1 MDQPEVTSAARF
13 GGRVDSTFFF
23 FFEFFFFFFFFFLI
37 FFFFFFFFF
46 SIFFLFLISDA
57 MKDRLKRSSRA
68 SAPSSGKGTVRRAPR
83 AAAAAAAAAAGSS
96 SSSSSS
102 LESGAAAS
110 NALLA
115 QGSKGGLTAQETAV
129 LAKQLKDYRLK
140 LQAAEVR
147 AKESEAKLG
156 KLINAVKDDRAM
168 RAKDYQAV
176 LKEKAEAEKRANEA
190 EVALL
195 NVVES
200 LKENERKQKD
210 RYDSAIA
217 ATTKKAEAAVE
228 RANKM
233 EEKLGKLLEMM
244 KVATKTGKQA
254 PELVSR
260 VAELEAE
267 NSSQARQ
274 IDELKVALDEVQQ
287 QAKEK
292 ILEEKR
298 KASQVGGTVE
308 ELTQTLSSALDE
320 LKATKEELE
329 RVESAKH
336 AGGEAPSEDVKQEL
350 AKTKAKFKKAL
361 TRLKETEKRAED
373 AERLVQSYEE
383 KSAKMV
389 EMVQQNRVEMSAKV
403 AQLEA
408 QLAAATSS
416 SSHQTS
422 ASVGADAS
430 VELQEKLQDALDR
443 AEFAESKRQQM
454 QEKINQLEE
463 KLWATEKSLWDTE
476 DRADE
481 TIKKLESKLLALQE
495 NVKLPEDAS
504 AGQDE
509 AQLSEA
515 QEKILIKVLKESKS
529 KIKALEEKLD
539 LQAKQAQVIQ
549 SELQRKIVELEAAL
563 AKANLGTGGG
573 GGGDRGLEEKLHQ
586 MEARANRAEEAL
598 RAAASGIPPAPPA
611 SSDDGSAGAP
621 PPPPPPPPGGDFV
634 PPPPPP
640 PGGDF
645 APPPPPP
652 PPPGPGGFGGPPPPP
667 PPPGGGPPP
676 PPPPPGMPGA
686 PPPPGGMA
694 PAAPAVPEKK
704 KMPKPSVAMKG
715 INWQKLANRQVK
727 GTVFEDMDE
736 TELVDQ
742 DFLPLAEV
750 EELFATKVIVEK
762 EKEEGDKKEK
772 AKEIVL
778 ISGKREQN
786 ISIFLKTLKRD
797 NDEIRDAILDMDE
810 ETLTP
815 DILPMMIE
823 SLPTE
828 EESTIISGWLKT
840 NDDVDTLAK
849 AERFFVQI
857 ADLTNLTARL
867 KTLQFKVTF
876 ADKVTDLRPKLMKVV
891 SAIKDCSRSARFTKF
906 IKIVLALGNFMNG
919 RTARGGAYG
928 FKLST
933 ITKLSDTKTTDNK
946 KNLLHW
952 IVEVLD
958 RKDPDM
964 LLLSDDLVAVSGAAS
979 VPFSALGSDVAM
991 LKQGLTAM
999 QNALT
1004 QIPKSPSDKFHAVI
1018 EPAAEQYAS
1027 VCKELLDLYNQAKV
1041 DFEALAN
1048 RFGEDGSKIAPEE
1061 FFGMLSDFSKQFE
1074 ASKADIFKGKEVKLK
1089 VDPKRVEMLKEI
1101 QSFEPEKLKKPE
1113 KKVKKKQGALAAM
1126 DDPGAPAAD
1135 ESNILSSVG
1144 SLATKIARDRKERAQ
1159 ADIKQKRSKPQQ
1171 SGKLDKMLSDLK
1183 TLDANSLL
1191 DIGL

>member
-1 MDQPEVTSAARF
+1 
-13 GGRVDSTFFF
+13 
-23 FFEFFFFFFFFFLI
+23 
-37 FFFFFFFFF
+37 
-46 SIFFLFLISDA
+46 

-68 SAPSSGKGTVRRAPR
+68 SAPSGGKATVRRAPR
-83 AAAAAAAAAAGSS
+83 STTATTST
-96 SSSSSS
+96 SS
-102 LESGAAAS
+102 LSGAAVGSAESADQRTASS
-110 NALLA
+110 NAMLA

-156 KLINAVKDDRAM
+156 KLINAVKDDRAL

-217 ATTKKAEAAVE
+217 GTTKKAEAAVE

-267 NSSQARQ
+267 NSGQARQ

-298 KASQVGGTVE
+298 KAKQVGGTVE

-329 RVESAKH
+329 RAESGKQH
-336 AGGEAPSEDVKQEL
+336 SGEAPDDVKQDL

-373 AERLVQSYEE
+373 AERLVASYEE

-389 EMVQQNRVEMSAKV
+389 EMVQQSRVELSAKV
-403 AQLEA
+403 TSLES
-408 QLAAATSS
+408 QLAAAQAAGGSSASSASS
-416 SSHQTS
+416 S
-422 ASVGADAS
+422 GGGGDAT
-430 VELQEKLQDALDR
+430 ELQEKLQDALDR

-495 NVKLPEDAS
+495 NAKVDVDQSQEGDV
-504 AGQDE
+504 
-509 AQLSEA
+509 QLSEA
-515 QEKILIKVLKESKS
+515 QEKILIKVLKESKA
-529 KIKALEEKLD
+529 KIKALEEKFA
-539 LQAKQAQVIQ
+539 LQVKQSQEVQ
-549 SELQRKIVELEAAL
+549 NELHRKIVELETAL
-563 AKANLGTGGG
+563 ATAKAASSLSMPSAASS
-573 GGGDRGLEEKLHQ
+573 GDSFLEQKLLQ
-586 MEARANRAEEAL
+586 MEARATRAEEAL
-598 RAAASGIPPAPPA
+598 RAAGDGSGAPSAPASDFVIPPPPG
-611 SSDDGSAGAP
+611 SDAGFAG
-621 PPPPPPPPGGDFV
+621 PPPPPPPPGGE
-634 PPPPPP
+634 
-640 PGGDF
+640 F

-652 PPPGPGGFGGPPPPP
+652 PPGGGFGGPPPPP
-667 PPPGGGPPP
+667 PPPGGGFGGPPP

-686 PPPPGGMA
+686 PPPPGGGGLA
-694 PAAPAVPEKK
+694 PPPPAEPEKK

-727 GTVFEDMDE
+727 GTIFEDMDE

-762 EKEEGDKKEK
+762 EKEEGEKKEK

-828 EESTIISGWLKT
+828 EESTIIAGWLKT

-867 KTLQFKVTF
+867 KALQFKETF
-876 ADKVTDLRPKLMKVV
+876 ADRVADLRPKLLKVA
-891 SAIKDCSRSARFTKF
+891 SAIKDCSRSKRFTKF

-958 RKDPDM
+958 KKDPDM

-979 VPFSALGSDVAM
+979 VPFSALGSDVAA
-991 LKQGLTAM
+991 LKQ
-999 QNALT
+999 ALT
-1004 QIPKSPSDKFHAVI
+1004 GMQSALSQIPKSGTDRFHSVI
-1018 EPAAEQYAS
+1018 EPAAEQFA
-1027 VCKELLDLYNQAKV
+1027 VTCKELLDMYNVAKA
-1041 DFEALAN
+1041 DFEVLAN
-1048 RFGEDGSKIAPEE
+1048 RFGEDGAKTAPEE
-1061 FFGMLSDFSKQFE
+1061 FFGTLSDFSKQFD
-1074 ASKADIFKGKEVKLK
+1074 AAKADIFKGKEVKLK
-1089 VDPKRVEMLKEI
+1089 VDPKRTEMLKEI
-1101 QSFEPEKLKKPE
+1101 QTFEAEKLKKPE
-1113 KKVKKKQGALAAM
+1113 KRAKKKQGALAVAEES
-1126 DDPGAPAAD
+1126 GAAGGAD
-1135 ESNILSSVG
+1135 SNILSSVG

-1171 SGKLDKMLSDLK
+1171 SGRLDKMLSDLK
-1183 TLDANSLL
+1183 VKK
-1191 DIGL
+1191 DITVTENNFFYY